1 VTNFIKSF
9 HKIIK
14 ITPRNYF
21 QPKEK
26 IDKMILTGNYDEK
39 ELRNL
44 ITKMNRVKYRLFLEE
59 IINLKKENHLKEYY
73 LKVSAILRMK
83 HDGSFV
89 TAIKVPGEDLPLFD
103 SKKVNGALA
112 QHCRKNFDDKGWKQ
126 THNPGNIEAI
136 TTHQLHQAA
145 LKVARNKA
153 ISTDLFPDT
162 ILNQLNEELTIS
174 LTKILNDIFN
184 AKTIPMCISESRLLC
199 LNKDPKTLP
208 QVSGTRPITITSVM
222 IESEKRQSQN
232 Y

>member
-1 VTNFIKSF
+1 M
-9 HKIIK
+9 
-14 ITPRNYF
+14 
-21 QPKEK
+21 
-26 IDKMILTGNYDEK
+26 DKMILTGNYDEK
-39 ELRNL
+39 ELPNI
-44 ITKMNRVKYRLFLEE
+44 ITKMNRVKYKLFLEE

-145 LKVARNKA
+145 LKVRNKA
-153 ISTDLFPDT
+153 ISTDLIPDT
-162 ILNQLNEELTIS
+162 ILNHLNEELTIS
-174 LTKILNDIFN
+174 LTKILNDMGHIFLKPATGGRIAIHEPPKIYVCTMSEPMGIN
-184 AKTIPMCISESRLLC
+184 ALEIAGFRKT
-199 LNKDPKTLP
+199 
-208 QVSGTRPITITSVM
+208 
-222 IESEKRQSQN
+222 
-232 Y
+232 